1 MTRSANV
8 EKPDSPI
15 IRYHIRSEPLEIKDL
30 AGGPLGSGLHGSLFG
45 GPKYPPVPAFRIDFK
60 IGLKLSSLL
69 LLLDLLRGSLLPNF
83 WTP

>member
-1 MTRSANV
+1 MTPGPNV
-8 EKPDSPI
+8 EKPDSPN
-15 IRYHIRSEPLEIKDL
+15 IRYHIRSEPLEIKGLRSD
-30 AGGPLGSGLHGSLFG
+30 PLGSGSHGSLFG
-45 GPKYPPVPAFRIDFK
+45 GPKYPPAPAFRIDFK